1 MTTRRAIVIL
11 IGLAIGALASAGAAA
26 QAPSANPQAEEIRAV
41 LKAQSAAWNAKD
53 IRGFMAYYWP
63 SEELTFQSGG
73 NRIRGWQAMLDRYL
87 KNYSGDQWGQ
97 LEFGDLEI
105 HVLGPEAA
113 YVLGRWKVERHRQD
127 RPGGFYH
134 HPAQAFTRLAH
145 RPRSHLLAKAQPTT
159 L

>member
-113 YVLGRWKVERHRQD
+113 YVLGRWKVDGTGKTGQ
-127 RPGGFYH
+127 GV
-134 HPAQAFTRLAH
+134 FTIILRKLSQGWRIVH
-145 RPRSHLLAKAQPTT
+145 DHTS
-159 L
+159 